1 MIRNDYQTCRK
12 DGRLA
17 ERTAC
22 FFVEN
27 KIIKVEDESVYF
39 YGMELLLSTIF
50 NFILALTVS
59 LLTRSFI
66 PCFINLAAFLT
77 IRVNAGGYHAD
88 THLGCMVILAVV
100 LLIFIVVEKNLP
112 ISSMMICSPIMII
125 LSDIIIIGLSPVEH
139 PNKPLNDVKKKKLK
153 IKSIVWAVLW
163 TLFGL
168 IFLFV
173 NTKISFYST
182 SGMLTIA
189 LAMIAEKIKEKVK

>member
-1 MIRNDYQTCRK
+1 MITRF
-12 DGRLA
+12 A
-17 ERTAC
+17 ERMAC

-27 KIIKVEDESVYF
+27 KIIEDEDKSVYS

-88 THLGCMVILAVV
+88 THLGCMMTLAVV
-100 LLIFIVVEKNLP
+100 LLFFIVVAKNAP
-112 ISSMMICSPIMII
+112 NSFMMLCSPIMIT
-125 LSDIIIIGLSPVEH
+125 LSDITIVVLSPVEH
-139 PNKPLNDVKKKKLK
+139 PNKPLNDDKKKKLK
-153 IKSIVWAVLW
+153 RKSIVWSVFW

-168 IFLFV
+168 IFLFF
-173 NTKISFYST
+173 NIKISFYST

-189 LAMIAEKIKEKVK
+189 LAMIAEKIKENYK